1 MGVGFGLI
9 STQVVDQRVM
19 TLPPQAESATTIA
32 AIPAA
37 TMAARRTAGILPVA
51 AILTPCTVT
60 LSLHHCSGHPWA
72 DDSPGAVA
80 RQRWDMDPRRRRALA
95 IRRRDTDNRRM
106 ALLELESIRK
116 TYFTGDIALEVLKGI
131 SFSVEKGE
139 MVSIMGQSGSGKST
153 LMNIIGLLDKPTGG
167 IYRIQGRSVDSLG
180 ANDMARI
187 RNRSIGFVFQSY
199 HLLKKVTAVENVGLP
214 LFYRQMPRREMLARA
229 EAALEQVDM
238 AERAHHKPS
247 EMSGGQAQRVA
258 IARAI
263 VGQPELLLADEPTG
277 ALDTRVGDEIL
288 ALFKRLNRE
297 QGLTVVIIT
306 HDPSVA
312 EACDRRLVVRDGL
325 LVADEGEF
333 AHRAAA
339 TATG

>member
-1 MGVGFGLI
+1 
-9 STQVVDQRVM
+9 
-19 TLPPQAESATTIA
+19 
-32 AIPAA
+32 
-37 TMAARRTAGILPVA
+37 
-51 AILTPCTVT
+51 
-60 LSLHHCSGHPWA
+60 
-72 DDSPGAVA
+72 
-80 RQRWDMDPRRRRALA
+80 
-95 IRRRDTDNRRM
+95 M
-106 ALLELESIRK
+106 ALLELEDIRK

-131 SFSVEKGE
+131 SFTVEKGE

-153 LMNIIGLLDKPTGG
+153 LMNIVGLLDKPTAGT
-167 IYRIQGRSVDSLG
+167 YRIQGRSVDSLG

-214 LFYRQMPRREMLARA
+214 LFYRQVPRREMLARA
-229 EAALEQVDM
+229 EAALAKVDM
-238 AERAHHKPS
+238 AERANHKPS

-288 ALFKRLNRE
+288 ALFKQLNRE
-297 QGLTVVIIT
+297 QGITVVIIT

-325 LVADEGEF
+325 LIDDEGEF
-333 AHRAAA
+333 RHRTAVAAA
-339 TATG
+339 G